1 MKKYNVIILAVLIAF
16 LGVMGC
22 KRQEPKTAVQEPQ
35 HTEHDGHD
43 HPAQQPAAP
52 SSPAA
57 QMMTGPV
64 VETMNSGG
72 YTYVQVDTA
81 KGKIWAAAPEFE
93 VSVGETVSVPPGD
106 PMANYYSKTLDRDFD
121 VVYFVQN
128 VIKGG
133 AAQTAPAQPQVP
145 AGHPP
150 MERGSDIDLTGI
162 QKAEGGVTVE
172 EIFSSQ
178 AELSGKEVVVRGKVV
193 KFTPQIMGVNWIHL
207 RDGTGSEGTNDLTV
221 TTGDAAK
228 VGDTVLVT
236 GMATTNK
243 DFGAG
248 YKYDVILEN
257 AKVVAE

>member
-1 MKKYNVIILAVLIAF
+1 VKKHNIIILAVLIVL

-22 KRQEPKTAVQEPQ
+22 KRQEPQTAVQEPQ

-43 HPAQQPAAP
+43 HSAEQPAAP
-52 SSPAA
+52 SPAA
-57 QMMTGPV
+57 QMMTGAV

-72 YTYVQVDTA
+72 YTYVQLDTA
-81 KGKIWAAAPEFE
+81 QGRIWAAAPEFE
-93 VSVGETVSVPPGD
+93 VSVGETVTVPPGA
-106 PMANYYSKTLDRDFD
+106 PMANYHSETLDRDFD
-121 VVYFVQN
+121 LVYFVQN
-128 VIKGG
+128 VIKGE
-133 AAQTAPAQPQVP
+133 AAPAAPPQAQMP

-150 MERGSDIDLTGI
+150 MESGSDIDLSGI

-178 AELSGKEVVVRGKVV
+178 TELSGKEVIVRGKVV
-193 KFTPQIMGVNWIHL
+193 KFTPQIMGVNWVHL

-221 TTGDAAK
+221 TTSDVVK